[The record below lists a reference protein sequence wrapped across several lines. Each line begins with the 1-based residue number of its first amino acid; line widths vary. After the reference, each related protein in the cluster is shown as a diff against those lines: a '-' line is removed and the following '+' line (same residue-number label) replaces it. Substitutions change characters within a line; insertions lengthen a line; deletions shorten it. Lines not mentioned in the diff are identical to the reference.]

1 MIAVRRLTP
10 DSILGEIARVV
21 GEHSLLASS
30 PFSDVWATLGG
41 RLVFWVADE
50 NGSIVAVLTGV
61 EFGRNP
67 FARFQSM
74 PDGLPSTLHFVND
87 MCDKAHLA
95 SQILDGVALHGYV
108 KLFVTD
114 FDNSLPPH
122 STFERRQ
129 LSTHVVDIS
138 NPAYEPS
145 DKTLMSEIR
154 KAERDKTAVERF
166 DWSQHGSRFIDL
178 VTLSETRHG
187 RLPKYPARFF
197 QQLAIVAS
205 RDSRIVWTWCEHDG
219 KPVASHI
226 YFVSGSN
233 AINWQIYYDK
243 EFSALKANQLTTW
256 NVIADLRSR
265 GVTHLNL
272 GASPDTAEGLVVY
285 KSKWNAVEYSYSML
299 EKKTW
304 LGKLW

>member
-1 MIAVRRLTP
+1 MIIVRRLTA
-10 DSILGEIARVV
+10 DSLPGEIARAV
-21 GEHSLLASS
+21 GEHTLLASS
-30 PFSDVWATLGG
+30 SFGDVWATLGG
-41 RLVFWVADE
+41 RLVFWVAEED
-50 NGSIVAVLTGV
+50 GSICAVLAGV

-67 FARFQSM
+67 VARFQSM
-74 PDGLPSTLHFVND
+74 PDGLAAALYFTND
-87 MCDKAHLA
+87 TSERAHLA
-95 SQILDGVALHGYV
+95 SQVLDGIAGYGYI
-108 KLFVTD
+108 KTYVTD
-114 FDNSLPPH
+114 FNNSLPPH
-122 STFERRQ
+122 SALERQQ

-145 DKTLMSEIR
+145 DKTLLSEIR
-154 KAERDKTAVERF
+154 KAERDKTSVMKF

-197 QQLAIVAS
+197 EQLAIAAGS
-205 RDSRIVWTWCEHDG
+205 DNRIIWTWCEHIA

-226 YFVSGSN
+226 YFMSGSN

-243 EFSALKANQLTTW
+243 EFSVLKANQLTTW
-256 NVIADLRSR
+256 NAIAGLRAR

-285 KSKWNAVEYSYSML
+285 KSKWNAVEYSYSTL
-299 EKKTW
+299 EKRTW